1 MLFAEAAEKSVWQVD
16 FELVKTEWL
25 AWNQSRLKEG
35 TLLLSLREQVKRFLI
50 EKLVQTFHFFV
61 GLCNERSRWIVLL
74 NILKL
79 RRLWIG

>member
-1 MLFAEAAEKSVWQVD
+1 MLFAEAAEKSVWQVN

-25 AWNQSRLKEG
+25 AWDQSRLKEG

>member
-16 FELVKTEWL
+16 FELVKTECL
-25 AWNQSRLKEG
+25 AWDQSRLKEG

-79 RRLWIG
+79 RRLWVG

>member
-25 AWNQSRLKEG
+25 AWDQSRLKEG

-79 RRLWIG
+79 RRLWVG

>member
-25 AWNQSRLKEG
+25 AWDQSRLKEG